1 MKIGTVQKINLND
14 KDPNLVNS
22 IIVSTNSGG
31 VGSNIECFPLSLN
44 FRQIPI
50 IGEQVYIVVG
60 SDAASSA
67 TAKKSKNYYLSPVSL
82 QYNIN
87 HNSLPK
93 LNYLQ
98 PGSAAGA
105 AILQSSVGIPARSS
119 TDSSP
124 ELGNGFVE
132 SPSVSQLQSY
142 LGDVILEGRFGQ
154 SVRFGYTPKN
164 VKKSDAT
171 VDGAS
176 IEPSWSSTKPE
187 SPITIFR
194 NGAGLS
200 RGYNKFVVE
209 DINKDDT
216 SIWMTSAQ
224 TIPLKTQ
231 TLPITSTPISLYNK
245 PQLLINSGQ
254 VVINS
259 KTDNVVLSSNK
270 DIVLATPS
278 NATTIDKI
286 IEAIEIL
293 AQGLYPTA
301 VGPTGP
307 HPRIAEIILKIKQG
321 L

>member
-1 MKIGTVQKINLND
+1 MKLGTVQKINLND

-22 IIVSTNSGG
+22 ITVSSNSGG
-31 VGSNIECFPLSLN
+31 VGSNIECYPLSMN
-44 FRQIPI
+44 FRQIPV

-67 TAKKSKNYYLSPVSL
+67 VARKAKNYYLSPVSL
-82 QYNIN
+82 QFNVN

-98 PGSAAGA
+98 PGTSAGA
-105 AILQSSVGIPARSS
+105 AIVQSSAGIPARAS
-119 TDSSP
+119 TDSSVNF
-124 ELGNGFVE
+124 GNGFVE
-132 SPSVSQLQSY
+132 SPNVSQLQGF

-154 SVRFGYTPKN
+154 SIRFGYTPRN
-164 VKKSDAT
+164 VKKTDIL
-171 VDGAS
+171 VDGAT
-176 IEPSWSSTKPE
+176 IEPTWTSTTPE

-194 NGAGLS
+194 NGAGIS

-224 TIPLKTQ
+224 TVPLKTQ
-231 TLPITSTPISLYNK
+231 TLPITTTPISFYNK

-259 KTDNVVLSSNK
+259 KTDSVILSSNK
-270 DIVLATPS
+270 DIVLATPA

-307 HPRIAEIILKIKQG
+307 HPRIAEILLKIKQG

>member
-1 MKIGTVQKINLND
+1 MKLATVQKIILND
-14 KDPNLVNS
+14 NDPNTVNS
-22 IIVSTNSGG
+22 IIASTQSGG
-31 VGSNIECFPLSLN
+31 IGSNIECFPMSLN

-50 IGEQVYIVVG
+50 IGEQVYVVG
-60 SDAASSA
+60 GFDSTSSA
-67 TAKKSKNYYLSPVSL
+67 NSKRITNYYISPISL
-82 QYNIN
+82 QSNIN

-93 LNYLQ
+93 LNYLK
-98 PGSAAGA
+98 PGRDNS
-105 AILQSSVGIPARSS
+105 IQQSSAGIPAVSS
-119 TDSSP
+119 TDSRP

-142 LGDVILEGRFGQ
+142 LGDVIFEGRFGQ
-154 SVRFGYTPKN
+154 SIRFGYTPKN
-164 VKKSDAT
+164 VKKTDVY